1 MSDTSIE
8 HFLWKQAEVEEDK
21 QDDKEKEGVGE
32 DQNPDVSKTNASLVI
47 NLSRK

>member
-8 HFLWKQAEVEEDK
+8 HFLWKQAEVE
-21 QDDKEKEGVGE
+21 DDKEKEGVGE
-32 DQNPDVSKTNASLVI
+32 DQNPDVSKTNTSLVI